1 MEKEKQRELIRIFY
15 YLMGDGAF
23 IYILE
28 NVPKEMGYGDEYA
41 RFVFA
46 SNWQKWEEDYFG
58 EEGVCYY
65 FDEPAVDEDV
75 QFVLDYDT
83 FYKYL
88 LEDCEL
94 YLEKYPNDRSRV
106 EELLG
111 ETRGKFNIK
120 VDK

>member
-1 MEKEKQRELIRIFY
+1 MT
-15 YLMGDGAF
+15 
-23 IYILE
+23 
-28 NVPKEMGYGDEYA
+28 
-41 RFVFA
+41 
-46 SNWQKWEEDYFG
+46 S
-58 EEGVCYY
+58 Y

-94 YLEKYPNDRSRV
+94 YLEKYPNDRIRV

>member
-1 MEKEKQRELIRIFY
+1 M
-15 YLMGDGAF
+15 
-23 IYILE
+23 
-28 NVPKEMGYGDEYA
+28 
-41 RFVFA
+41 
-46 SNWQKWEEDYFG
+46 
-58 EEGVCYY
+58 
-65 FDEPAVDEDV
+65 DEDV

-94 YLEKYPNDRSRV
+94 YLEKYPNDRIRV